1 MAGNAAVKIV
11 CTHQCRKATVII
23 GVVVSTV
30 AAPSSPTSKMALV
43 VAIGLVKV
51 EGLEVTTTD
60 LNITKEA
67 TIIAI
72 TTNSATTRSHPFTIT
87 AHTKAVIPQ
96 RVALPMTCL
105 IITVVTVDLRNVKAV
120 IVVSPNNVTVKI
132 AVVVLN
138 IQTVPIKTTIDAK
151 T

>member
-1 MAGNAAVKIV
+1 MKIV
-11 CTHQCRKATVII
+11 CTHQCRKAIVII
-23 GVVVSTV
+23 GVAESTV
-30 AAPSSPTSKMALV
+30 AAPSSLTSKMALV
-43 VAIGLVKV
+43 VAIGQVKG

-60 LNITKEA
+60 LSITKEA

-72 TTNSATTRSHPFTIT
+72 TTNSATTRNHPFTTI
-87 AHTKAVIPQ
+87 AHTKVVTLQ
-96 RVALPMTCL
+96 RAALPTTCK
-105 IITVVTVDLRNVKAV
+105 IITVVTVDLRNVKV
-120 IVVSPNNVTVKI
+120 VTVVSPNNVTVKI

>member
-1 MAGNAAVKIV
+1 MKIV
-11 CTHQCRKATVII
+11 CTHQCRKAIVII
-23 GVVVSTV
+23 GVAESTV
-30 AAPSSPTSKMALV
+30 AAPSSLTSKMALV
-43 VAIGLVKV
+43 VAIGQVKG

-60 LNITKEA
+60 LSITKEA

-72 TTNSATTRSHPFTIT
+72 TTNSATTRNHPFTTI
-87 AHTKAVIPQ
+87 AHTKVVIPQ
-96 RVALPMTCL
+96 RAALPTTCK
-105 IITVVTVDLRNVKAV
+105 IITVVTVDLRNVKVV